1 MVLSRDQEAEVSGR
15 KIYSFSIY
23 IWSIWGVQYMS
34 PVFLSWLQT
43 NWEMSIKRGKWRG
56 TVTVITKKCQFGEW
70 WAWTP
75 NRLITWIPALGR
87 WGWWRGACSHSVR
100 MLRDTPQPTTPTTY
114 VHTVWRRW
122 RKLCSSRTTWDPSP
136 QPSWENSDIAF
147 NFMNWIKQVF

>member
-43 NWEMSIKRGKWRG
+43 NWEMSIKRDKWRG

-87 WGWWRGACSHSVR
+87 VGVVGGACSHSVR
-100 MLRDTPQPTTPTTY
+100 MLRDTPQPTGIHPPHMYILYGGDGGSFVPAEQLETPLHNLAGKIVT
-114 VHTVWRRW
+114 
-122 RKLCSSRTTWDPSP
+122 LLS
-136 QPSWENSDIAF
+136 IL
-147 NFMNWIKQVF
+147 WIE